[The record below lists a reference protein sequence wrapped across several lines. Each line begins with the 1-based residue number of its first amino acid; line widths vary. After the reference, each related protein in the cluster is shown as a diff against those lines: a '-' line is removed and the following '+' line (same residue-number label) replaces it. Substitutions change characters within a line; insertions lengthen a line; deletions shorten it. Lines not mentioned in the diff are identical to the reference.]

1 MKKRLDFVVR
11 TWYSIYIIK
20 RESESKMDEITQLQK
35 EYTFFS
41 DMLKSLE
48 KKKKKTPGNG
58 FAMMKCKERIAE
70 MEAIFDKIDY
80 AAQIT
85 YD

>member
-1 MKKRLDFVVR
+1 MN
-11 TWYSIYIIK
+11 
-20 RESESKMDEITQLQK
+20 EITQLQK

>member
-1 MKKRLDFVVR
+1 
-11 TWYSIYIIK
+11 
-20 RESESKMDEITQLQK
+20 MDEISKLQK

-48 KKKKKTPGNG
+48 KIKKKTPGNG
-58 FAMMKCKERIAE
+58 FAKMKCKERIAE
-70 MEAIFDKIDY
+70 LDKIFEKIDY

>member
-1 MKKRLDFVVR
+1 
-11 TWYSIYIIK
+11 
-20 RESESKMDEITQLQK
+20 MDYVTQLQNEHK
-35 EYTFFS
+35 FFS
-41 DMLKSLE
+41 DMLKNLE

-58 FAMMKCKERIAE
+58 FAIMKCKEKLKE
-70 MEAIFDKIDY
+70 LDAIFDEIDY

>member
-1 MKKRLDFVVR
+1 
-11 TWYSIYIIK
+11 
-20 RESESKMDEITQLQK
+20 MDEITQLQK

-70 MEAIFDKIDY
+70 MDAIFDKIDY

>member
-1 MKKRLDFVVR
+1 
-11 TWYSIYIIK
+11 
-20 RESESKMDEITQLQK
+20 MDEIAQLQK

-58 FAMMKCKERIAE
+58 FAIMKCKERIAE
-70 MEAIFDKIDY
+70 MEVIFDKIDY

>member
-1 MKKRLDFVVR
+1 MK
-11 TWYSIYIIK
+11 
-20 RESESKMDEITQLQK
+20 EITQLQK

-58 FAMMKCKERIAE
+58 FAIMKCKERIAE